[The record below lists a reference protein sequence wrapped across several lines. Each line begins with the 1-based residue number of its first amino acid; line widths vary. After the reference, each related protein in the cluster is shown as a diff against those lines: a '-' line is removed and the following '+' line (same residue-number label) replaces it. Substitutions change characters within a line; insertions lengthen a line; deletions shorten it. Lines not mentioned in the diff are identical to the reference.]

1 MEFQAEAATDMASGG
16 AQPSAVRA
24 VRRPGDAFGIGPE
37 PGGHGAGAKQ
47 GDNDRI
53 RACSRT
59 FRLSAVPALPAPHRI
74 VRQEEAQHPER

>member
-59 FRLSAVPALPAPHRI
+59 FRLSAVPALPAPPRI
-74 VRQEEAQHPER
+74 VGQEEAQHPES